1 MESILGT
8 NPILQHQIKGVFNMP
23 GYLELAFGPMFSGK
37 TTWLTNLHKQ
47 CAYCNMRVVV
57 VNYVGDTRYAAAV
70 DALLST
76 HDRTMIPCIM
86 CSTIEELETLY
97 ASEVSDA
104 DVLLINEGQF
114 FSDITRILR
123 QVDAGKRVYICG
135 LDGDFEK
142 KRIGAFLD
150 LIPHCDKVCKL
161 TSLCSICRN
170 GKEAIFSFRT
180 TEETDQIVIGSD
192 NYIPLCRAC
201 YQTETDKKYNKTT

>member
-1 MESILGT
+1 
-8 NPILQHQIKGVFNMP
+8 MP

-47 CAYCNMRVVV
+47 CKYCNMRVVV
-57 VNYVGDTRYAAAV
+57 VNYVGDTRYTTAE

-86 CSTIEELETLY
+86 CSTIEELETRH
-97 ASEVSDA
+97 ADEVARA
-104 DVLLINEGQF
+104 DVILINEGQF
-114 FSDITRILR
+114 FGDIMRILHY
-123 QVDAGKRVYICG
+123 VDAGKRVYICG

-180 TEETDQIVIGSD
+180 TPETDQIVIGSD

>member
-1 MESILGT
+1 
-8 NPILQHQIKGVFNMP
+8 
-23 GYLELAFGPMFSGK
+23 MFSGK

-47 CAYCNMRVVV
+47 CTFCNMRVMV
-57 VNYVGDTRYAAAV
+57 VNFAGDTRYTT
-70 DALLST
+70 DGESLLST
-76 HDRTMIPCIM
+76 HDRTMISCIM
-86 CSTIEELETLY
+86 CSSIAELESRCAEEL
-97 ASEVSDA
+97 AAA

-114 FSDITRILR
+114 FDDITRVL
-123 QVDAGKRVYICG
+123 QFVDAGKRVHVCG

-180 TEETDQIVIGSD
+180 TSETDQIVIGSD
-192 NYIPLCRAC
+192 NYLPLCRAC
-201 YQTETDKKYNKTT
+201 YQQETKKKYNKTT

>member
-1 MESILGT
+1 
-8 NPILQHQIKGVFNMP
+8 MP
-23 GYLELAFGPMFSGK
+23 GYLELAIGPMFSGK

-47 CAYCNMRVVV
+47 CTFCNMRVVV
-57 VNYVGDTRYAAAV
+57 INYVGDTRYAAV
-70 DALLST
+70 GDALLST

-86 CSTIEELETLY
+86 CSSIAELESRCAEELE
-97 ASEVSDA
+97 AA

-114 FSDITRILR
+114 FGDIMRVL
-123 QVDAGKRVYICG
+123 QFVDAGKRVHVCG

-180 TEETDQIVIGSD
+180 TSETDQIVIGSD
-192 NYIPLCRAC
+192 NYLPLCRAC
-201 YQTETDKKYNKTT
+201 YQTETAKKYNKTT

>member
-1 MESILGT
+1 MTRISERD
-8 NPILQHQIKGVFNMP
+8 MP
-23 GYLELAFGPMFSGK
+23 VGYLELAIGPMFSGK
-37 TTWLTNLHKQ
+37 TTWLTNVHKQ
-47 CAYCNMRVVV
+47 CMYCNMRVMV
-57 VNYVGDTRYAAAV
+57 VNFAGDTRYVSAA

-86 CSTIEELETLY
+86 CSTIAELETQHGDELSS
-97 ASEVSDA
+97 AE
-104 DVLLINEGQF
+104 VLLINEGQF
-114 FSDITRILR
+114 FPDIMRVLSHI
-123 QVDAGKRVYICG
+123 DAGKRIYICG

-142 KRIGAFLD
+142 KRIGSLLD

-180 TEETDQIVIGSD
+180 TQETDQIVIGVN

-201 YQTETDKKYNKTT
+201 YSTESEKKYNKTT

>member
-1 MESILGT
+1 
-8 NPILQHQIKGVFNMP
+8 MP
-23 GYLELAFGPMFSGK
+23 GYLELAIGPMFSGK
-37 TTWLTNLHKQ
+37 TTWLTNLYKQ
-47 CAYCNMRVVV
+47 CTFCNMRVVV
-57 VNYVGDTRYAAAV
+57 INYVGDTRYAAV
-70 DALLST
+70 GDALLST

-86 CSTIEELETLY
+86 CSSIAELESMHARELE
-97 ASEVSDA
+97 AA

-114 FSDITRILR
+114 FADIMRVL
-123 QVDAGKRVYICG
+123 QFVDAGKRVHVCG

-180 TEETDQIVIGSD
+180 TSETDQIVIGSD
-192 NYIPLCRAC
+192 NYLPLCRAC
-201 YQTETDKKYNKTT
+201 YQHETKKKYNKTT

>member
-1 MESILGT
+1 
-8 NPILQHQIKGVFNMP
+8 MP

-47 CAYCNMRVVV
+47 CTYCNMRVVV
-57 VNYVGDTRYAAAV
+57 VNFAGDTRYTTTE

-86 CSTIEELETLY
+86 CSTIEELETRH
-97 ASEVSDA
+97 AAEVSEA

-114 FSDITRILR
+114 FCDIMRVLR
-123 QVDAGKRVYICG
+123 HVEAGKRVYICG

-180 TEETDQIVIGSD
+180 TPETDQIVIGSN

-201 YQTETDKKYNKTT
+201 YQSETDKKYNKTT

>member
-1 MESILGT
+1 MQSIQSRKS
-8 NPILQHQIKGVFNMP
+8 IQS
-23 GYLELAFGPMFSGK
+23 GYLEMAIGPMFSGK

-47 CAYCNMRVVV
+47 CTFCNMRVVV
-57 VNYVGDTRYAAAV
+57 VNFAGDTRYTAAE

-86 CSTIEELETLY
+86 CSTIEELETRH
-97 ASEVSDA
+97 AAEVSEA

-114 FSDITRILR
+114 FGDIMRVLR
-123 QVDAGKRVYICG
+123 HVEAGKRVYICG

-180 TEETDQIVIGSD
+180 TSETNQIVIGSD

-201 YQTETDKKYNKTT
+201 YTTETEKKYNKTT